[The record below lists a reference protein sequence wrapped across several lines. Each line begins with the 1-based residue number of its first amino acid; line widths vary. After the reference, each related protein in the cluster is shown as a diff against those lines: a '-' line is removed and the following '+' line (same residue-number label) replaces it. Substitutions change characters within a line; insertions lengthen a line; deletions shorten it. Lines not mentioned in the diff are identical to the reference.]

1 MKQKIIMLCLCL
13 VCTGL
18 STYAQWVV
26 SDPTNLAQGIVNS
39 TKQIVEAAKNGSTCC
54 KVFRKP

>member
-1 MKQKIIMLCLCL
+1 MKQKIILLCLCL
-13 VCTGL
+13 FCTGR

-39 TKQIVEAAKNGSTCC
+39 TKQV
-54 KVFRKP
+54 V

>member
-1 MKQKIIMLCLCL
+1 MKQKIILLCLCL
-13 VCTGL
+13 FCTGR

-39 TKQIVEAAKNGSTCC
+39 TKQVVKPPRTARPCC
-54 KVFRKP
+54 RASRKP